1 MGRSV
6 VSTASVVPTASVV
19 ARRSVLSG
27 VDASAATTTL
37 AVVVIDATVVI
48 VADATVVVVVDGTVL
63 LVVLGAVVVPTVVV
77 VLARSDVLVGVAV
90 LSAPV
95 TVAGVVALARAV
107 VPAWALVLAAPVV
120 LELGSVVAIATAA
133 LVEGRGALEL
143 GAGAVCGDVS
153 GASDALSPSVPSSS
167 SPVRAIP
174 AAMPAAT
181 RISAAA
187 ATIARRSQYR
197 RRDTRRRAICCVI
210 DSSPVG
216 GSSGLR
222 LTLAIASPVPRSSI
236 EEKSSGGSS
245 PLDADRPGE
254 SSPEGG
260 PGGSVIQGIV
270 TIRANTGQGCAGH
283 TQPSMTGERGR
294 GAG

>member
-1 MGRSV
+1 M
-6 VSTASVVPTASVV
+6 
-19 ARRSVLSG
+19 L
-27 VDASAATTTL
+27 
-37 AVVVIDATVVI
+37 VIDATVVI

-95 TVAGVVALARAV
+95 TVAGVVALAPAV
-107 VPAWALVLAAPVV
+107 VPAWVLAAPVV

-236 EEKSSGGSS
+236 EGKSSGGSS
-245 PLDADRPGE
+245 PLHADLPGE

-294 GAG
+294 GAGCDATGSDTFRPAVQRLRRRSPGANA